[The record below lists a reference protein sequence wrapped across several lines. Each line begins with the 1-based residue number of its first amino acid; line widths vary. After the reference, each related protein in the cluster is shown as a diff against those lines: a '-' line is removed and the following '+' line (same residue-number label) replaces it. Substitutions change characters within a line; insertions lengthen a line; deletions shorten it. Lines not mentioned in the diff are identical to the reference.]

1 MNIFG
6 RSWSLFK
13 SSWGVVRSEPSLI
26 WFPVLSALL
35 VVIASLLLLGVLVG
49 VVALNPNL
57 QQALNNSSAAADT
70 GETGSPLLAVA
81 GVLVLFVYYLLIS
94 TIATYFATG
103 MAGAALRRL
112 DGHDTSFAEGIQ
124 IANSRLG
131 LILGFA
137 AIEAT
142 VGVVLSLLRNQRQGS
157 NLAGNL
163 LASLGNLAWGVA
175 TFLVIPVIA
184 DHPTSPCGAIQKSTS
199 LLRKTWGEQLIGSGG
214 LGLIFGLLAAAIVV
228 LTVLAVFLVSSVAAL
243 LWTVLGIG
251 GGALILLAVLNSTLS
266 GIYKAA
272 VYRYASQGQVATQF
286 DRTLIQN
293 AFHAKGATA

>member
-184 DHPTSPCGAIQKSTS
+184 DHPTSPFGAIQKSTS

-214 LGLIFGLLAAAIVV
+214 LG
-228 LTVLAVFLVSSVAAL
+228 
-243 LWTVLGIG
+243 
-251 GGALILLAVLNSTLS
+251 
-266 GIYKAA
+266 
-272 VYRYASQGQVATQF
+272 
-286 DRTLIQN
+286 
-293 AFHAKGATA
+293 

>member
-57 QQALNNSSAAADT
+57 QQALNSTTADT
-70 GETGSPLLAVA
+70 GESGSPLLAVA
-81 GVLVLFVYYLLIS
+81 GVLVLFVYYLLVS

-184 DHPTSPCGAIQKSTS
+184 DHPTSPFGAIKESTS

-214 LGLIFGLLAAAIVV
+214 LGLIFGLLAAAVVV
-228 LTVLAVFLVSSVAAL
+228 LTFLTVFLVSSVAAL
-243 LWTVLGIG
+243 LWTALGVG
-251 GGALILLAVLNSTLS
+251 VGALILLAVLNSTLS

-293 AFHAKGATA
+293 AFHPKGATA

>member
-184 DHPTSPCGAIQKSTS
+184 DHPTSPFGAIQKSTS

-214 LGLIFGLLAAAIVV
+214 LGLIFGLLAAAVVV

>member
-57 QQALNNSSAAADT
+57 QQALNSTTADT
-70 GETGSPLLAVA
+70 GESGSPLLAVA
-81 GVLVLFVYYLLIS
+81 GVLVLFVYYLLVS

-184 DHPTSPCGAIQKSTS
+184 DHPTSPFGAIKESTL

-214 LGLIFGLLAAAIVV
+214 LGLIFGLLAAAVVV
-228 LTVLAVFLVSSVAAL
+228 LTFLTVFLVSSVAAL
-243 LWTVLGIG
+243 LWTALGVG
-251 GGALILLAVLNSTLS
+251 VGALILLAVLNSTLS

-293 AFHAKGATA
+293 AFHPKGATA

>member
-57 QQALNNSSAAADT
+57 QQALNSTTADT
-70 GETGSPLLAVA
+70 GESGSPLLAVA
-81 GVLVLFVYYLLIS
+81 GVLVLFVYYLLVS

-157 NLAGNL
+157 NLAGSL

-184 DHPTSPCGAIQKSTS
+184 DHSTSPFGAIKESTS

-214 LGLIFGLLAAAIVV
+214 LGLIFGLLAAAVVV
-228 LTVLAVFLVSSVAAL
+228 LTFLAVFLVSSVAAL
-243 LWTVLGIG
+243 LWTALGIG

-293 AFHAKGATA
+293 AFHPKGATA

>member
-1 MNIFG
+1 MNLFG

-57 QQALNNSSAAADT
+57 QQALNSTTADT
-70 GETGSPLLAVA
+70 GESGSPLLAVA
-81 GVLVLFVYYLLIS
+81 GVLVLFVYYLLVS

-184 DHPTSPCGAIQKSTS
+184 DHPTSPFGAIKESTL

-214 LGLIFGLLAAAIVV
+214 LGLIFGLLAAAVVV
-228 LTVLAVFLVSSVAAL
+228 LTFLTVFLVSSVAAL
-243 LWTVLGIG
+243 LWTALGVG
-251 GGALILLAVLNSTLS
+251 VGALILLAVLNSTLS

-293 AFHAKGATA
+293 AFHTKGATA

>member
-57 QQALNNSSAAADT
+57 QQALNNSSAAADS

-81 GVLVLFVYYLLIS
+81 GILVLFVYYLLIS

-163 LASLGNLAWGVA
+163 LASLGDLAWGVA

-184 DHPTSPCGAIQKSTS
+184 DQPTSPFGAIQKSTS

-214 LGLIFGLLAAAIVV
+214 LGLIFGLLAAAVVV
-228 LTVLAVFLVSSVAAL
+228 LTFLALFLVSSVAAL